1 MFEQI
6 KDAILPPAGLRDALS
21 NWYAI
26 TEALSDTPRKRN
38 RQTEALKP
46 LLGQGAF

>member
-21 NWYAI
+21 NWHKI
-26 TEALSDTPRKRN
+26 TEALSDTPRKRK
-38 RQTEALKP
+38 RQTETLKRVA
-46 LLGQGAF
+46 G

>member
-21 NWYAI
+21 NWHKI
-26 TEALSDTPRKRN
+26 TAALSDTLLMD
-38 RQTEALKP
+38 TDSCSIVAAIDEAD
-46 LLGQGAF
+46 